1 MDKQNP
7 SLFLPW
13 PVFGDAEIE
22 AVEKVLRSGKVNQW
36 TGSEVTCFEKE
47 YAEYVGMKYAV
58 AVTNGSVALDIAL
71 AILEIG
77 PGDEVIVTPRSFVAS
92 AGCVALRGATPVFV
106 DVNPDSQNI
115 TTDSVKIAI
124 SSRTK
129 ALIAVHLAGW
139 PCELD
144 ALRELCDEHG
154 IYLIEDCAQAHGA
167 KFRGKQVGSFG
178 HIAAFSFCQDKI
190 MTTGGEG
197 GMLLTGDEDI
207 WMKAWSYKDHGKD
220 YESVFKTKH
229 PPGFQWLVKSL
240 GTNYRMTEMQASIGR
255 VALKRLNEWVQ
266 RRRMLA
272 GILTEGLQEVSALRV
287 TVPPDHIYHSYYK
300 YYTFVRPEKLR
311 PTWNRD
317 RILTELEERG
327 VPCGTGVCPEIYLEE
342 AFKCCKY
349 KLEAN
354 NYDLKDGQL
363 PVAKELGKT
372 SLMFMVHPTLTEENM
387 EYVVKQVTEVM
398 SHASKK

>member
-1 MDKQNP
+1 MDVKMDKQNP

-129 ALIAVHLAGW
+129 ALIAVHLAGM
-139 PCELD
+139 
-144 ALRELCDEHG
+144 A
-154 IYLIEDCAQAHGA
+154 
-167 KFRGKQVGSFG
+167 
-178 HIAAFSFCQDKI
+178 
-190 MTTGGEG
+190 M
-197 GMLLTGDEDI
+197 
-207 WMKAWSYKDHGKD
+207 
-220 YESVFKTKH
+220 
-229 PPGFQWLVKSL
+229 
-240 GTNYRMTEMQASIGR
+240 
-255 VALKRLNEWVQ
+255 
-266 RRRMLA
+266 
-272 GILTEGLQEVSALRV
+272 
-287 TVPPDHIYHSYYK
+287 
-300 YYTFVRPEKLR
+300 
-311 PTWNRD
+311 
-317 RILTELEERG
+317 
-327 VPCGTGVCPEIYLEE
+327 
-342 AFKCCKY
+342 
-349 KLEAN
+349 
-354 NYDLKDGQL
+354 
-363 PVAKELGKT
+363 
-372 SLMFMVHPTLTEENM
+372 
-387 EYVVKQVTEVM
+387 
-398 SHASKK
+398 